1 MSHSSSS
8 SVEVLSRNKSS
19 FNEVIDFSQ
28 GENENLCSSCDDS
41 SEQNLISPQFIGRQV
56 LRSEGVY
63 IEGHVQG
70 TEVNFTVDT
79 GASRTVLSRR
89 AFQQIPFAKR
99 PLLKKSNMLASAD
112 GKPLHELG
120 KAIFDIKL
128 EDLPFEIEVVVAE
141 IEDEALLGL
150 DVLMKADCGPANLRL
165 SDGIMLLGD
174 TSIPCQQIGLP
185 ERVRKI
191 RVADNF
197 SIPPRSEM
205 LIDVFIDRYEDDQ
218 ILGSFDFV
226 LDPTEDILQRYP
238 VVMAPTIVNIEKDVT
253 SLVRILNPFDTEF
266 TLYQDTVIGE
276 AESLIKEPEILVSC
290 EDKAEVSNF
299 SVVRRIKLGDHKPVQ
314 WETNTG
320 IIRNISKK
328 GTADGGKSGIVPDY
342 SQDLFLES
350 TKERSAEECD
360 IICNLLN
367 KFSNAFS
374 KNDMDLGLTNLTEHC
389 IETGD
394 ARPVK
399 QPPRRVPLAYAN
411 EEKKLVDQM
420 LQQGIIQKSHSPWAS
435 PLVLVVKKS
444 GKLRPC
450 CDFRRLNKLSRL
462 DSFPIPRIQD
472 CLNTLSGS
480 TIFSTFDLIS
490 GFNQI
495 PVKKEDIPKT
505 AFVTKYGLFEYKTLP
520 FGLCNGPS
528 TCQRLMELVLNGLQ
542 WQTCLIYL
550 DDIIVFSPSFDQ
562 HIERLEEVLFRIL

>member
-1 MSHSSSS
+1 MKIRQEDLLQRFLMGLSDHDSRVHVELYKEPNTIEEAVQEVITFTEAISPQEDHTVSKFKKQVRQVKGKQKTYSKKGKNKGKKQDDQSLSEDSDQPNPPKPGFTTVDIEQIKDIIKRVNQEQRRDENIQKPNGFKLERVNSNDQELTQGFQEKGQILREENKEVSHSSSS

-128 EDLPFEIEVVVAE
+128 GDLPFEIEVVVAE

-197 SIPPRSEM
+197 SIPPRNEM

-276 AESLIKEPEILVSC
+276 AESLINEPEILVSC
-290 EDKAEVSNF
+290 EDKAEISNF

-328 GTADGGKSGIVPDY
+328 GTADGGKSGIVPDHL
-342 SQDLFLES
+342 QDLFLES

-374 KNDMDLGLTNLTEHC
+374 K
-389 IETGD
+389 
-394 ARPVK
+394 K
-399 QPPRRVPLAYAN
+399 
-411 EEKKLVDQM
+411 
-420 LQQGIIQKSHSPWAS
+420 
-435 PLVLVVKKS
+435 
-444 GKLRPC
+444 
-450 CDFRRLNKLSRL
+450 
-462 DSFPIPRIQD
+462 
-472 CLNTLSGS
+472 
-480 TIFSTFDLIS
+480 
-490 GFNQI
+490 
-495 PVKKEDIPKT
+495 
-505 AFVTKYGLFEYKTLP
+505 
-520 FGLCNGPS
+520 
-528 TCQRLMELVLNGLQ
+528 
-542 WQTCLIYL
+542 
-550 DDIIVFSPSFDQ
+550 
-562 HIERLEEVLFRIL
+562 